1 MTSSRTQRIFLGLT
15 LVPVIIVILLPYT
28 LMLSGA
34 LKSPGEISAREFSI
48 VPEDPRPG
56 NFVEVFRKMPLGRF
70 FLNSTII
77 AVGATVLVLACAIP
91 AGYALGR
98 LRFPGRRWVLF
109 TILMTQ
115 MFSPIVLIIALFS
128 QFTQY
133 GLLEGW
139 KCFIALILADAAC
152 RLAFSIWLLT
162 GYFSTV
168 PREVEEAAMI
178 DGCTRWQALTRVLLP
193 ICKPGV
199 VTTMIFAFITA
210 WNEFVFALT
219 FVPSD
224 EFRPLTVAIPGFI
237 GQYGAQW
244 NLLMAASLLATIPVV
259 AMFLIVERHLVRGL
273 GAGAIK

>member
-1 MTSSRTQRIFLGLT
+1 VMASRGQRIL
-15 LVPVIIVILLPYT
+15 LVVAMLPILAIILLPYL

-34 LKSPGEISAREFSI
+34 LKSPEEIVAREYTV
-48 VPEDPRPG
+48 VPRDPQPQ
-56 NFVEVFRKMPLGRF
+56 NFVEVFRAMPLARF

-77 AVGATVLVLACAIP
+77 AVGAMLLVLTCAIP

-98 LRFPGRRWVLF
+98 LRFPGRRAVLF

-128 QFTQY
+128 QFTAY

-168 PREVEEAAMI
+168 PREVEEAALI
-178 DGCTRWQALTRVLLP
+178 DGCTRPQALRRVLLP

-224 EFRPLTVAIPGFI
+224 EFRPLTVAIPSFI
-237 GQYGAQW
+237 GQYGADW
-244 NLLMAASLLATIPVV
+244 HLLMAAALLATLPVV
-259 AMFLIVERHLVRGL
+259 AMFLLVEKHLVRGL

>member
-1 MTSSRTQRIFLGLT
+1 MISSRLQRTVLGIGLA
-15 LVPVIIVILLPYT
+15 PVIVVIVLPYV

-34 LKSPGEISAREFSI
+34 LKSPEEIVSREFTVI
-48 VPEDPRPG
+48 PQDPRPG
-56 NFVEVFRKMPLGRF
+56 NFVEVFQAMPLARF
-70 FLNSTII
+70 FLNSTVI
-77 AVGATVLVLACAIP
+77 AVGAMLLVLVCAIP
-91 AGYALGR
+91 AAYALGR
-98 LRFPGRRWVLF
+98 LRFAGRRPILF
-109 TILMTQ
+109 AILTTQ

-128 QFTQY
+128 EFTHY

-139 KCFIALILADAAC
+139 RCYIALILADAAC

-162 GYFSTV
+162 GYFATV
-168 PREVEEAAMI
+168 PREIEEAALI
-178 DGCTRWQALTRVLLP
+178 DGCSRPQALLRVLLP

-224 EFRPLTVAIPGFI
+224 EFRPLTVAIPSFI

-244 NLLMAASLLATIPVV
+244 QLLMAASLLATVPVV
-259 AMFLIVERHLVRGL
+259 VMFLLVERHLVRGL

>member
-1 MTSSRTQRIFLGLT
+1 VTSSRAQRIALGLV
-15 LVPVIIVILLPYT
+15 LIPVIIVILLPYT

-34 LKSPGEISAREFSI
+34 LKSPGEISAREFTI
-48 VPEDPRPG
+48 IPEDPRPQ
-56 NFVEVFRKMPLGRF
+56 NFVEVFRAMPLGRF

-77 AVGATVLVLACAIP
+77 AVGAMLLVLACAIP

-98 LRFPGRRWVLF
+98 LRFRGRRTVLF
-109 TILMTQ
+109 TVLTTQ

-128 QFTQY
+128 EFTHY

-178 DGCTRWQALTRVLLP
+178 DGCSRWQALTRVLLP

-224 EFRPLTVAIPGFI
+224 QFRPLTVAIPSFI

-244 NLLMAASLLATIPVV
+244 NLLMAAALLATVPVI
-259 AMFLIVERHLVRGL
+259 AMFLLVERHLVRGL

>member
-1 MTSSRTQRIFLGLT
+1 MISSPMQRTVLGLA
-15 LVPVIIVILLPYT
+15 LIPVIIVIVLPYT

-34 LKSPGEISAREFSI
+34 LKSPAEISSRDFTV
-48 VPEDPRPG
+48 VPKEPQPQ
-56 NFVEVFRKMPLGRF
+56 NFVEVFRAMPLGRF

-77 AVGATVLVLACAIP
+77 AVGAMLLVLICAIP

-98 LRFPGRRWVLF
+98 LRFRGRRIVLF
-109 TILMTQ
+109 TVLMTQ

-128 QFTQY
+128 QFMHY
-133 GLLEGW
+133 GLLDGW

-224 EFRPLTVAIPGFI
+224 QFRPLTVAIPSFI
-237 GQYGAQW
+237 GQYGAEW
-244 NLLMAASLLATIPVV
+244 HLLMAAALLATVPVV
-259 AMFLIVERHLVRGL
+259 AMFLVVERHLVRGL